1 MIDHW
6 NGTERL
12 APELAQGTKAQ
23 HAAVPAGTRNSRR
36 LLFTTV
42 LLAWAASGFAT
53 FAPAAAAA
61 VGHLPSA
68 SGSPSEVS
76 RNALADNVS
85 EQRVPHFWDRG
96 APFSFADLVER
107 VAPSV
112 VTVTVDEK
120 VKPEPQV
127 SAQSLPEPLRKF
139 FRAMPHPQHPIAMG
153 SGFIIDPS
161 GDIVT
166 NNHVVANARKIT
178 VKLKDGRKFVA
189 KLLGTDPATD
199 IALLK
204 INAGKPLPTVQFAN
218 DRNVRV
224 GDWVIA
230 VGDPFGLSN
239 TVTAGIVSSLGR
251 TIGNGEYTNYI
262 QIDAPINRGNSGGP
276 AFDIEGRVI
285 GMNTMIYS
293 PSGGSVGIGFA
304 IPASTL
310 HAIVAQLKAH
320 GKVSRGWLGVE
331 IQDFTPEMAASIGKP
346 DITGAIVARV
356 LPRSPA
362 QQAGFRQGDVVLAL
376 NGRNVHDSRDLTQQ
390 IANISA
396 GQLAKFTVLRGE
408 QVQHLT
414 ARIALRQP
422 QVLARYTRTDDAIK
436 PTLTAL
442 GLGLAELTPLAR
454 RHFNLDARV
463 DGVVITKVNPS
474 GDAADKGIT
483 PGDVIIAVGDHKV
496 RTPAQ
501 VQQAVSRARQLG
513 RSSVLALLMTQVGER
528 YVALTINRKG

>member
-1 MIDHW
+1 MIDHLV
-6 NGTERL
+6 GTGHEAQRF
-12 APELAQGTKAQ
+12 AQGSET
-23 HAAVPAGTRNSRR
+23 HSAAAPVSKRNTRR
-36 LLFTTV
+36 LFYTTV
-42 LLAWAASGFAT
+42 FLAWAASGLAA
-53 FAPAAAAA
+53 FAPAAVAA
-61 VGHLPSA
+61 VGHLPGVRGTISGA
-68 SGSPSEVS
+68 SRDE
-76 RNALADNVS
+76 LADNVP

-120 VKPEPQV
+120 VKPEPKV
-127 SAQSLPEPLRKF
+127 SAQSLPAPLRKF
-139 FRAMPHPQHPIAMG
+139 FRDMPHPQHPIAMG

-204 INAGKPLPTVQFAN
+204 INAGKPLPAVQFAN

-304 IPASTL
+304 IPASTI

-331 IQDFTPEMAASIGKP
+331 IQDFTPGMAASIGKP

-356 LPRSPA
+356 LPHSPA
-362 QQAGFRQGDVVLAL
+362 QLAGFRQGDVVMAL
-376 NGRNVHDSRDLTQQ
+376 NGRRVHDSRDLTQQ

-396 GQLAKFTVLRGE
+396 GQLASFTVLRGE
-408 QVQHLT
+408 HVEHLT

-422 QVLARYTRTDDAIK
+422 QVVARYTRPDNTIK

-442 GLGLAELTPLAR
+442 GLGLAELTPVTR

-463 DGVVITKVNPS
+463 DGVVITKVNPN
-474 GDAADKGIT
+474 GDAADKGVE

-496 RTPAQ
+496 RTPEQ
-501 VQQAVSRARQLG
+501 VQKAVGRASQLG
-513 RSSVLALLMTQVGER
+513 RKSVLALLMTQVGER
-528 YVALTINRKG
+528 YVALTIKQKG

>member
-1 MIDHW
+1 MIDRRDVAQRTARECAKGMLAQRATASLG
-6 NGTERL
+6 NGYRL
-12 APELAQGTKAQ
+12 APFLAGM
-23 HAAVPAGTRNSRR
+23 
-36 LLFTTV
+36 LFLCVATGLTAFAPN
-42 LLAWAASGFAT
+42 AWADVKRVRT
-53 FAPAAAAA
+53 
-61 VGHLPSA
+61 
-68 SGSPSEVS
+68 GSDAHSTSVQQ
-76 RNALADNVS
+76 LADNLS
-85 EQRVPHFWDRG
+85 RRTLPHFWDGG

-120 VKPEPQV
+120 VKSEPQF
-127 SAQSLPEPLRKF
+127 SAQSLPAPLRKF
-139 FRAMPHPQHPIAMG
+139 FRDMPHPQHPIAMG
-153 SGFIIDPS
+153 SGFIIDSS

-204 INAGKPLPTVQFAN
+204 INASKPLPAVQFAN

-251 TIGNGEYTNYI
+251 TIGSGEYTDYI

-304 IPASTL
+304 IPSSTI

-346 DITGAIVARV
+346 NLTGAIVARV
-356 LPRSPA
+356 LPHSPA
-362 QQAGFRQGDVVLAL
+362 EQAGFRQGDVVLAL
-376 NGRNVHDSRDLTQQ
+376 NGTSLRDSRDLTQQ
-390 IANISA
+390 IADISA
-396 GQLAKFTVLRGE
+396 GQLAHFTILRGE
-408 QVQHLT
+408 RVQRLT

-422 QVLARYTRTDDAIK
+422 QVLARYTKPDTTIK
-436 PTLTAL
+436 PTLTAM
-442 GLGLAELTPLAR
+442 GLGLSEVTPLLR
-454 RHFNLDARV
+454 RHFNLDARA
-463 DGVVITKVNPS
+463 DGVVITKVNPN
-474 GDAADKGIT
+474 GDAADKGVE
-483 PGDVIIAVGDHKV
+483 PGDVIVSIGEHKV

-501 VQQAVSRARQLG
+501 VQQAVTLARELG
-513 RSSVLALLMTQVGER
+513 RKSVLALLMTQAGER
-528 YVALTINRKG
+528 FVALTINQKG